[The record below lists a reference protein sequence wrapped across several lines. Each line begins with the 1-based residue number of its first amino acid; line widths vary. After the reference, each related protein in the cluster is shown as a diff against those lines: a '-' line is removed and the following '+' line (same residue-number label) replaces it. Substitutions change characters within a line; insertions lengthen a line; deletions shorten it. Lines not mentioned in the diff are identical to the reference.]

1 MKLKNLAWLLT
12 GLLMVGCSS
21 DDDNATESG
30 NTVDG
35 TSVESV
41 LGLTEEQQTMV
52 APLNDFSVR
61 LFQQQSS
68 AKGNHS
74 TVIAPLS
81 TAFVL
86 GMVNEGAEGQ
96 TSNEIAA
103 ALGMK
108 GKDKATVSQ
117 LFAQYIKAIPSADN
131 DVTVAMANNVSVNKL
146 FSLRDSYQTAMEKD
160 YGASVFSLDFT
171 TSEATTAV
179 NNWCSQYTRG
189 LIPTIT
195 DRLDPNDVLCLLNA
209 IYFKARW
216 ADAFDKSESRGLM
229 FTNGN
234 SPQVLT
240 AMTKTATMQYGE
252 QRGMQALRLPLAH
265 GRYAMT
271 FVLSSAYL
279 PLSAFV
285 RTLTAEQL
293 GALSFSEQMVEA
305 YIPVFTTTVDTDL
318 IGLLKGM
325 GITRLFSKGAELV
338 NMVKGDGNLYVTTM
352 KQNTRLGVD
361 EDGCEGAAVT
371 LAELQMGADIDG
383 KAQEKKFFIANR
395 PFVYYISEVQSGTI
409 LFMGQFC
416 GDIN

>member
-30 NTVDG
+30 KTVNG

-68 AKGNHS
+68 KIGNHS
-74 TVIAPLS
+74 TVISPLS

-131 DVTVAMANNVSVNKL
+131 DATVAMANNVSVNQL
-146 FSLRDSYQTAMEKD
+146 FSLKDSYQTAMEKG
-160 YGASVFSLDFT
+160 YGASVFSLDFS

-179 NNWCSQYTRG
+179 NSWCSQHTRG

-195 DRLDPNDVLCLLNA
+195 EELSNEDVVCLLNA

-216 ADAFDKSESRGLM
+216 ANAFNKADSQGLH

-234 SPQVLT
+234 IRQTLT
-240 AMTKTATMQYGE
+240 AMTKTGTMQYGE
-252 QRGMQALRLPLAH
+252 QRGLQALRLPLAQ

-271 FVLSSAYL
+271 FVLPSADQEL
-279 PLSAFV
+279 TAFV
-285 RTLTAEQL
+285 RSLTAQQL
-293 GALSFSEQMVEA
+293 GTFSFDEQTVEA
-305 YIPVFTTTVDTDL
+305 YIPVFATTVDNDL
-318 IGLLKGM
+318 IGLLKGI
-325 GITRLFSKGAELV
+325 GITRLFRKDAELTHMV
-338 NMVKGDGNLYVTTM
+338 NGGEGLYVTTM

-371 LAELQMGADIDG
+371 LAELKLGADINDN
-383 KAQEKKFFIANR
+383 APERKFFIANR

-416 GDIN
+416 GE